1 MASSSTLKDG
11 LRQRNVPGKKNFSP
25 AAIEEELDKLAKATQ
40 SKSAGNQLDYK
51 IVFAIIT
58 VLAFITRFVGISHP
72 DEVVFDEVHFG
83 KVWSIL
89 SPAHDKAS
97 YTSLTNSSDSS
108 HLTISNGPI
117 SSMSILPLASSFSA
131 WSAG

>member
-1 MASSSTLKDG
+1 MASSSTPKDG

-83 KVWSIL
+83 KVW
-89 SPAHDKAS
+89 
-97 YTSLTNSSDSS
+97 T
-108 HLTISNGPI
+108 
-117 SSMSILPLASSFSA
+117 LASAASS
-131 WSAG
+131 